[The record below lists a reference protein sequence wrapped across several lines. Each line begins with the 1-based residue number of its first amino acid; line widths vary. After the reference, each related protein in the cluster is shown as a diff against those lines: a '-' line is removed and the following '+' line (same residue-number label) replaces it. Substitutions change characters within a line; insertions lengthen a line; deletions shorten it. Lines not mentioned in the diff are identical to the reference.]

1 MLPSDCGGH
10 QTCRAG
16 QYSGGPIR
24 CQPERII
31 VVNGWSTFVQSLL
44 PPSCVLCGGRGQPP
58 DLDLCAACEL
68 ELIANSPA
76 CERCGDPLAGNIG
89 GAVVCGACI
98 RSKPHFH
105 RTFCAFRY
113 AYPLDHLVLALKF
126 HGAVAPG
133 RVLGTLLGRRLASS
147 TTRAMPDG
155 IVPMPLS
162 DERFRERGYNQAI
175 ELGLPVSRILKVPL
189 RTDLV
194 VRHRHTRE
202 QAALTRKDRKK
213 NVRGA
218 FAVTGK
224 VDNASI
230 AILDDVVT
238 TGSTAN
244 ELAKVLVR
252 AGARHIEVWAVAHAV
267 R

>member
-1 MLPSDCGGH
+1 MLPGDRGGG

-24 CQPERII
+24 CQPERFI
-31 VVNGWSTFVQSLL
+31 VVNGWSSFVQCLL
-44 PPSCVLCGGRGQPP
+44 PTSCVLCGGPGQPP
-58 DLDLCAACEL
+58 DLDLCADCES
-68 ELIANSPA
+68 ELAANGPA
-76 CERCGDPLAGNIG
+76 CGRCGDPLAGNLG

-98 RSKPHFH
+98 RSTPHFSC
-105 RTFCAFRY
+105 TFCAFRY
-113 AYPLDHLVLALKF
+113 TYPLDCLVRALKF
-126 HGAVAPG
+126 HGAVTQG
-133 RVLGTLLGRRLASS
+133 RVLGTLLGRRLLGR
-147 TTRAMPDG
+147 TPQEMPDS

-162 DERFRERGYNQAI
+162 DERFRERGYNQAV

-194 VRHRHTRE
+194 VRQRHTRE
-202 QAALTRKDRKK
+202 QAALSRKERKK

-218 FAVTGK
+218 FAVAGN
-224 VDNASI
+224 VDKASI

-252 AGARHIEVWAVAHAV
+252 AGAKRVQVWAVAHTA

>member
-1 MLPSDCGGH
+1 
-10 QTCRAG
+10 
-16 QYSGGPIR
+16 
-24 CQPERII
+24 
-31 VVNGWSTFVQSLL
+31 VVNGWSILVQSLL
-44 PPSCVLCGGRGQPP
+44 PAACALCGGPGQLP
-58 DLDLCAACEL
+58 DIDLCAACESDL
-68 ELIANSPA
+68 VVNSPA
-76 CERCGDPLAGNIG
+76 CDRCGDPLAGTLG

-105 RTFCAFRY
+105 STFCAFRY
-113 AYPLDHLVLALKF
+113 VYPLDHLVLALKF
-126 HGAVAPG
+126 HGAVAQG
-133 RVLGTLLGRRLASS
+133 RVLGTLLGRRLASR
-147 TTRAMPDG
+147 TTREMPDS

-194 VRHRHTRE
+194 VRKRHTRE

-218 FAVTGK
+218 FAVTGD
-224 VDNASI
+224 VDQASI

-244 ELAKVLVR
+244 ELAKVLLR
-252 AGARHIEVWAVAHAV
+252 AGARQVQVWAVAHAA